1 MNAEDKSQM
10 TVTNLLWLNFS
21 LVSFCML
28 PYLDNCMLQ
37 EKAFQDLVD
46 PMTDA
51 SLQICGF
58 HTILQLLLLTAIGV
72 FCVSYT
78 STQGIQYYTKL
89 TT

>member
-10 TVTNLLWLNFS
+10 TVTNLLWLNFT

-51 SLQICGF
+51 
-58 HTILQLLLLTAIGV
+58 QLANL
-72 FCVSYT
+72 
-78 STQGIQYYTKL
+78 
-89 TT
+89 

>member
-10 TVTNLLWLNFS
+10 TVTNLLWLNFT

-51 SLQICGF
+51 
-58 HTILQLLLLTAIGV
+58 QLANLWV
-72 FCVSYT
+72 P
-78 STQGIQYYTKL
+78 YYY
-89 TT
+89 